1 MPKGKKKKTPHIW
14 SPASGSFFLSL
25 GHLCGSLFLSRRKMC
40 LWISPKRKHIFA
52 STASGRNKYNPG
64 NRHQKARNY
73 QRLEGGVRGGWN
85 DARKEKKKKHQT
97 QSGRKFRSGSYLCQP
112 WPQRKI
118 LHPLKAAKMAREAV
132 PPLAVQTS
140 PNKWIPPRPA
150 RANFP
155 LYTTHASLCIEVCLV
170 CQAVAC
176 GVTWKEPGK
185 SYQTFSNCLFGC
197 LRFN

>member
-1 MPKGKKKKTPHIW
+1 MPKGKKKTPHIW

-85 DARKEKKKKHQT
+85 DARKEKKKNTKLSLAENFGLEVICANLGLKEKYSTLLKLLRWQGRQCLHWLSRPLQT
-97 QSGRKFRSGSYLCQP
+97 NGFLHDQP
-112 WPQRKI
+112 
-118 LHPLKAAKMAREAV
+118 E
-132 PPLAVQTS
+132 QTS
-140 PNKWIPPRPA
+140 HCTPHMH
-150 RANFP
+150 
-155 LYTTHASLCIEVCLV
+155 LYA
-170 CQAVAC
+170 
-176 GVTWKEPGK
+176 
-185 SYQTFSNCLFGC
+185 
-197 LRFN
+197 